1 MSALILPHRL
11 GMVYFRAWLLLLVH
25 AACTPALDLHSEQA
39 QPLSSAQRSG
49 SDSPGACESESYAG
63 ASVDAVLSW
72 ATTAGIQHKHLH
84 DYSNTAVRGVLA
96 KHDIPPKTAV
106 VTMPRNLALS
116 IVIGQKSPFPSLVQ
130 EDVWQA
136 CGENVKLGL
145 VLLRE
150 AKRGQD
156 SPWQLWIKSLPHE
169 VATLMHWTDKEL
181 QQLQLDSTSTEQQF
195 YDQIKQQLADITDD
209 YRRLQSEPLA
219 NDLDIT
225 LQDLIWAS
233 DIVTSRS
240 FVFPKQE
247 AWWSPLAMGTV
258 VVAAG
263 LAFKAPFVNR
273 WQYSSQVSAG
283 CRYAFTACMA
293 AAFFQNKYSTEGSHE
308 VALLPVIDLLNHN
321 STSQGELRA
330 GRFSSSLQAVSGPHG
345 FVAGQEVTHSYGDKS
360 NEMLLQF
367 YGFVEMKIVNDI
379 YMADMY
385 EWTKQ
390 RHNVSEERW
399 QFLESDPLVMQGLHQ
414 AELKKSG
421 WSDAV
426 LESLR
431 YLFASEQ
438 EVEQRSALDP
448 LQWFQALI
456 KYREIPNVMT
466 AWKQEQSEQTEQQVF
481 QVLHGFC
488 SHVIASKP
496 TTLEADKKQ
505 LEQGGAGTASNDKLQ
520 LAVQYRITKKELLHS
535 CVWQYDPAQMAP

>member
-1 MSALILPHRL
+1 M
-11 GMVYFRAWLLLLVH
+11 
-25 AACTPALDLHSEQA
+25 
-39 QPLSSAQRSG
+39 
-49 SDSPGACESESYAG
+49 
-63 ASVDAVLSW
+63 
-72 ATTAGIQHKHLH
+72 
-84 DYSNTAVRGVLA
+84 
-96 KHDIPPKTAV
+96 
-106 VTMPRNLALS
+106 
-116 IVIGQKSPFPSLVQ
+116 GQKSPFPSLVQ
-130 EDVWQA
+130 EDVWKP
-136 CGENVKLGL
+136 CGENVKLAL

-156 SPWQLWIKSLPHE
+156 SPWQLWIESLPHE
-169 VATLMHWTDKEL
+169 VATLMHWSDKEL
-181 QQLQLDSTSTEQQF
+181 QQLQLDSTSTEKEF
-195 YDQIKQQLADITDD
+195 YSQIKQQLADVTDD
-209 YRRLQSEPLA
+209 YRRLQSTPLVK
-219 NDLDIT
+219 DLDIS
-225 LQDLIWAS
+225 LQDLVWAS
-233 DIVTSRS
+233 DMVTSRS
-240 FVFPKQE
+240 FVYPKQE
-247 AWWSPLAMGTV
+247 AWWSPLAVGTAV
-258 VVAAG
+258 VIAG
-263 LAFKAPFVNR
+263 LAFKAPFINR

-321 STSQGELRA
+321 STSQGELQA
-330 GRFSSSLQAVSGPHG
+330 SRFSSSLCAVSGPHG
-345 FVAGQEVTHSYGDKS
+345 FAAGQEVTHSYGDKS

-367 YGFVEMKIVNDI
+367 YGFVEMDNINDI

-399 QFLESDPLVMQGLHQ
+399 HFLESDPLVMQALHQ

-426 LESLR
+426 MESLR

-438 EVEQRSALDP
+438 EIEEGSALDP

-466 AWKQEQSEQTEQQVF
+466 AWKQELSEKTEQQVF

-505 LEQGGAGTASNDKLQ
+505 LEQVGASIANKDKSR
-520 LAVQYRITKKELLHS
+520 LALQYRITKKKLLQS
-535 CVWQYDPAQMAP
+535 CVWQYDPAQMVP

>member
-1 MSALILPHRL
+1 MAHA
-11 GMVYFRAWLLLLVH
+11 RAWLLLLLH
-25 AACTPALDLHSEQA
+25 AACTPALALQSDQA

-49 SDSPGACESESYAG
+49 SDSLGACDSDDYKG
-63 ASVDAVLSW
+63 PSVAAILGW
-72 ATTAGIQHKHLH
+72 ATKASIQHKHFH
-84 DYSNTAVRGVLA
+84 DYSNTAVRGVIA
-96 KHDIPPKTAV
+96 EHDIPPKTV
-106 VTMPRNLALS
+106 VVNMPRNLALS
-116 IVIGQKSPFPSLVQ
+116 IVMGQKSPFPSLVHQ
-130 EDVWQA
+130 DVWQS
-136 CGENVKLGL
+136 CGENVKLAL

-156 SPWQLWIKSLPHE
+156 SPWQLWIESLPHE
-169 VATLMHWTDKEL
+169 VATLMHWSDKEL
-181 QQLQLDSTSTEQQF
+181 QQLQLDSTPTEKDF

-209 YRRLQSEPLA
+209 YGRLQSTPLVH
-219 NDLDIT
+219 DLDIS
-225 LQDLIWAS
+225 LQDLVWAS
-233 DIVTSRS
+233 DMVTSRS
-240 FVFPKQE
+240 FVYPKQE
-247 AWWSPLAMGTV
+247 VWWSPLAVGTAV
-258 VVAAG
+258 VVAG
-263 LAFKAPFVNR
+263 LAFKAPFINK

-321 STSQGELRA
+321 STSQGELQA
-330 GRFSSSLQAVSGPHG
+330 SRFSSSLRAISGPHG

-367 YGFVEMKIVNDI
+367 YGFVEMENIHDI

-390 RHNVSEERW
+390 RDNVSEERW
-399 QFLESDPLVMQGLHQ
+399 HFLESDPLVMQALHQ

-426 LESLR
+426 MESLR

-438 EVEQRSALDP
+438 EIEEGSALDP

-466 AWKQEQSEQTEQQVF
+466 AWKQELSEKTEQRVF

-488 SHVIASKP
+488 SHIIALKP

-505 LEQGGAGTASNDKLQ
+505 LEQLGAGTASNDKSR
-520 LAVQYRITKKELLHS
+520 LALQYRITKKELLQS
-535 CVWQYDPAQMAP
+535 CVWQYDPSQMAP